1 MSSKPIPT
9 PDAETAP
16 FWEAAAEGV
25 LKIQKCT
32 GCGEHIFYPRMVCPH
47 CMSDELD
54 WVSVSG
60 RARIHALTVV
70 HRSSAPFR
78 DDLPFAVAI
87 VELEEGPRMMTRVL
101 TDTPETLRI
110 DDPVKVHF
118 APQGDGPPLPFFES
132 A

>member
-1 MSSKPIPT
+1 MSSKPVPA

-16 FWEAAAEGV
+16 FWDAAAEGV
-25 LKIQKCT
+25 LKIQKCA
-32 GCGEHIFYPRMVCPH
+32 GCGEHVFYPRRVCPP
-47 CMSDELD
+47 CMSEALE
-54 WVSVSG
+54 WVCVSG

-70 HRSSAPFR
+70 HRSTAPFR

-101 TDTPETLRI
+101 TDAPEALRI
-110 DDPVKVHF
+110 DDAVKVHF
-118 APQGDGPPLPFFES
+118 APQGDGPPLPFFEP

>member
-1 MSSKPIPT
+1 MSSKPVPT

-16 FWEAAAEGV
+16 FWEAVAEGV
-25 LKIQKCT
+25 LKIQKCA
-32 GCGEHIFYPRMVCPH
+32 GCNEHVFYPRLVCPH

-54 WVSVSG
+54 WVCVSG

-70 HRSSAPFR
+70 HRSTAPFR

-101 TDTPETLRI
+101 TDAPETLRI

-118 APQGDGPPLPFFES
+118 APQGDGPPLPFFQP

>member
-1 MSSKPIPT
+1 MSSKPVPT

-25 LKIQKCT
+25 LKIQKCA
-32 GCGEHIFYPRMVCPH
+32 GCGEHIFYPRLVCPH
-47 CMSDELD
+47 CMSERLE
-54 WVSVSG
+54 WVCVSG

-70 HRSSAPFR
+70 HRSTAPFR

-101 TDTPETLRI
+101 TDAPEALRI
-110 DDPVKVHF
+110 DDAVKVHF
-118 APQGDGPPLPFFES
+118 APQGDGPPLPFFEP

>member
-1 MSSKPIPT
+1 MSSKPVPS

-16 FWEAAAEGV
+16 FWDAAAEGV
-25 LKIQKCT
+25 LKIQKCA
-32 GCGEHIFYPRMVCPH
+32 GCNEHVFYPRLVCPH

-54 WVSVSG
+54 WVCVSG
-60 RARIHALTVV
+60 CARIHALTIV
-70 HRSSAPFR
+70 HRSTAPFR

-118 APQGDGPPLPFFES
+118 APQGDGPPLPFFEP